1 MILINAHSYAKQ
13 EKRYFWRLSSK
24 SLTMYLSDSSVKYTR
39 EIPLSEIIAIIPS
52 NLDDHSF
59 ELRTS
64 NFGLFCGQNDDYSRD
79 WEMALRAALM
89 KGEFTPVVKEA
100 VCVNLSTDGNDMSHQ
115 YQIFP
120 DEILGS
126 GQFGTVYGGAHRKSG
141 REVAI
146 KVIDK
151 KRFSGKQE
159 EQLKNEV
166 SILQSI
172 KHPGVVNLEK
182 MFETS
187 ERIFVVMEKLHG
199 DMLEM
204 ILSSENRR
212 LPERTT
218 KFLIYQVQ

>member
-1 MILINAHSYAKQ
+1 
-13 EKRYFWRLSSK
+13 
-24 SLTMYLSDSSVKYTR
+24 MYLSKSSLKYTR

-52 NLDDHSF
+52 SFDNHYF

-64 NFGLFCGQNDDYSRD
+64 NFDLFCGESDEYSQD
-79 WEMALRAALM
+79 WETVLRNALM
-89 KGEFTPVVKEA
+89 NGKFTNTVQEA
-100 VCVNLSTDGNDMSHQ
+100 VCFDLSEDDNDTCKQ

-120 DEILGS
+120 DEILGK
-126 GQFGTVYGGAHRKSG
+126 GQFGTVYGGVHRKSA

-151 KRFSGKQE
+151 KRFPKEQE
-159 EQLKNEV
+159 QQLKNEV
-166 SILQSI
+166 SILQSV

-182 MFETS
+182 MFENS

-204 ILSSENRR
+204 ILLSDTRR
-212 LPERTT
+212 LTERIT
-218 KFLIYQVQ
+218 KFLIYQVSEFHKYLTLLMKMCLIE